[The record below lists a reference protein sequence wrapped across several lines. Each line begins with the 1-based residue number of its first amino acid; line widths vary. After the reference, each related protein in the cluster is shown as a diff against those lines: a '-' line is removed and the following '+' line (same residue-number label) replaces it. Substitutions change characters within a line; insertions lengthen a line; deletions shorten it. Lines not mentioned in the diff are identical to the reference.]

1 MHATKLESSFLLEQ
15 FQEFYQEVI
24 RQKALIADQGNKIA
38 SASPSEPTI
47 ADKAQKGT
55 FRAVQSDLIRLLE
68 EQVLSA
74 RRRGDEL
81 GVAYYKKAQYVM
93 VALADE
99 IFLQLKW
106 CGQALWQDNLLELKF
121 FNSHVAGENIFEL
134 IERLLKER
142 DQTMNELAAVYLLG
156 LTLGF
161 RGQYRREYA
170 GGKLNQYR
178 SQLFSLIYDRDPEL
192 QSASKKIFAG
202 AYEHTLDRIEK
213 RRIPYIRR
221 WILLIILL
229 LVIYLVVSHGFWEH
243 LTQELV
249 AITDDIVRGGYAID

>member
-15 FQEFYQEVI
+15 FQEFYREVI
-24 RQKALIADQGNKIA
+24 RQKALIADRGKKIA
-38 SASPSEPTI
+38 SAPPSEPTI
-47 ADKAQKGT
+47 AEKGT

-106 CGQALWQDNLLELKF
+106 SGQALWQDNLLELKF

-134 IERLLKER
+134 IERLIKER
-142 DQTMNELAAVYLLG
+142 DQAMNELAAVYLLG

-161 RGQYRREYA
+161 RGKYRREYA
-170 GGKLNQYR
+170 GGRLNQYR

-192 QSASKKIFAG
+192 QSASKKYSPGPMNTPLTGSKSGVSLIFG
-202 AYEHTLDRIEK
+202 G
-213 RRIPYIRR
+213 
-221 WILLIILL
+221 
-229 LVIYLVVSHGFWEH
+229 GFS
-243 LTQELV
+243 
-249 AITDDIVRGGYAID
+249 